1 MSTEPLLPSYASATQ
16 HDASPHVRRHS
27 ARRRT
32 SLVIP
37 AAPVIQTLSGLTFMT
52 TAIISTVWAYR
63 SYVPPPEL
71 SPAEPPSLL
80 PYFASLCLTISLG
93 FWVGYLLFI
102 LYDGAGG
109 PRMQRKVVIGA
120 STVGKLVLAGAH
132 IGVWLGYKYLLTGS
146 KQPSWALMFLATQA
160 CHAGLG
166 KGAVRPEPAVSQ
178 TGARYP
184 SGPSL
189 KEQALDLN
197 NYLYGY
203 CFADSKLRVTCLNMQ
218 AILEAVP
225 SRYRGPGGAVA
236 IIKDG
241 ELAGKYTWGYADLRK
256 RIPMT
261 ASTLM
266 PICSITKQMLC
277 LILKD
282 LERNPTPAMV
292 ERGDIPQQLSDAF
305 RQLVS
310 PELIDNNG
318 LRIDHLCNNQ
328 SGIRDYW
335 AMSMFWGTQP
345 EGGFTLA
352 EDAKKALDR
361 TKSLHFQPGTQFS
374 YCNLNFHI
382 LARIVEHVSG
392 TSLGELLSERLFLP
406 AGMKTATLCADNAE
420 LPLPCVGYEGNESFG
435 YIPAVN
441 RTQWSGDAGVV
452 ASLED
457 MIAYECY
464 LDKAWADR
472 ESVYREIAKEPL
484 FDDGTPAG
492 YGYGLEHIK
501 YGQTATIGHGGAI
514 RGYRLHRTQAPTER
528 VAVVAMLNHEI
539 DAAEVAGH
547 ILQQA
552 LSLPTQH
559 GLPSMPA
566 PNWAGIYFDPEAQ
579 LVVEVRLGGP
589 GEVIV
594 TYTGDDETLKL
605 TEEFEAQ
612 SDLAT
617 ATLCSEILILH
628 RKYDN
633 RHIQAKRII
642 AGQQAPKGDYVGR
655 YHCTE
660 MDSIFLCSG
669 AGGMLYGSFKGFLGH
684 GPAEL
689 MRYLGDDIWFLVCAR
704 GLDAPAPGNWTV
716 VFQRDVQGEVVG
728 VTFGCWLARKITFVK
743 DRTP

>member
-1 MSTEPLLPSYASATQ
+1 MPLPQSRHQPSRLRYSRISHRYASPSRS
-16 HDASPHVRRHS
+16 ASG
-27 ARRRT
+27 
-32 SLVIP
+32 
-37 AAPVIQTLSGLTFMT
+37 SGTYFSYLTF
-52 TAIISTVWAYR
+52 
-63 SYVPPPEL
+63 P
-71 SPAEPPSLL
+71 
-80 PYFASLCLTISLG
+80 
-93 FWVGYLLFI
+93 
-102 LYDGAGG
+102 
-109 PRMQRKVVIGA
+109 
-120 STVGKLVLAGAH
+120 
-132 IGVWLGYKYLLTGS
+132 
-146 KQPSWALMFLATQA
+146 
-160 CHAGLG
+160 
-166 KGAVRPEPAVSQ
+166 
-178 TGARYP
+178 
-184 SGPSL
+184 
-189 KEQALDLN
+189 
-197 NYLYGY
+197 
-203 CFADSKLRVTCLNMQ
+203 NMQ

-241 ELAGKYTWGYADLRK
+241 ELAGKLTWGYADLRK
-256 RIPMT
+256 RISMT
-261 ASTLM
+261 SSTLM

-292 ERGDIPQQLSDAF
+292 ERGNIPQQLSDAF

-310 PELIDNNG
+310 PELIDSNG

-345 EGGFTLA
+345 EGEFSLA
-352 EDAKKALDR
+352 GDAKKALDR

-382 LARIVEHVSG
+382 LARIVEQVSG
-392 TSLGELLSERLFLP
+392 ASLGKLLSERLFLP
-406 AGMKTATLCADNAE
+406 AGMKTAFLCADNAE
-420 LPLPCVGYEGNESFG
+420 LPAPCVGYEGNESFG

-464 LDKAWADR
+464 LDQAWADR
-472 ESVYREIAKEPL
+472 GSVYREIAKEPS
-484 FDDGTPAG
+484 FDDGTPAA
-492 YGYGLEHIK
+492 YGYGLEHIMF
-501 YGQTATIGHGGAI
+501 GQTTTIGHGGAI
-514 RGYRLHRTQAPTER
+514 RGYRLHRTQVPSER
-528 VAVVAMLNHEI
+528 LAVVVMLNHEI

-547 ILQQA
+547 ILQEA
-552 LSLPTQH
+552 HSLPAQH
-559 GLPSMPA
+559 GLLSMPVA
-566 PNWAGIYFDPEAQ
+566 NWVGFYFDPDAQ

-589 GEVIV
+589 GEVIL
-594 TYTGDDETLKL
+594 TYTGDEETLKL
-605 TEEFEAQ
+605 TERCEAR

-617 ATLCSEILILH
+617 ATLCSDTLLLH

-633 RHIQAKRII
+633 RHIQAKRIT
-642 AGQQAPKGDYVGR
+642 AGQQPTKGDYVGQ
-655 YHCTE
+655 YHCAE
-660 MDSIFLCSG
+660 VDSIFQCSG
-669 AGGMLYGSFKGFLGH
+669 DGGMLYGSFKGFLGH

-689 MRYLGDDIWFLVCAR
+689 MRYLGDDIWFLACAR

-728 VTFGCWLARKITFVK
+728 VTFGCWLARKVTFVK